1 MIIQVLSTRLA
12 NQIAAGE
19 VVERPASVVK
29 ELVENSLDA
38 GARRIEID
46 IEKGGSKCIRIQDD
60 GNGVCHEQ
68 LTLALSRHATSKISH
83 LDDLDAILSLGFRGE
98 ALASIS
104 SVCRLTF
111 TSKPQDQAEAWQ
123 AISEGRDMHVNLQPV
138 AHPDGTTVEVQ
149 DLFFNTPARRR
160 FLKTEKTEFQHIDE
174 LIRRIAL
181 SSFHTTF
188 VLKHNGK
195 IIRQYRA
202 GKTDAQKTKR
212 LASIC
217 SENFVRSAI
226 YFKNAENELK
236 ISGWV
241 SNRFSPRALC
251 DVQYC
256 YINGRMIKD
265 KLVTHAI
272 KQAYAYLLPEGK
284 FPGFVIY
291 ITCPPAE
298 VDVNVHPAKH
308 EVRFHQARLVHDFI
322 VSTLLITLNESDLT
336 PENNSKADND
346 DGIQKLVSSH
356 VDQSLPAIVETA
368 SKNTQSAFLSSSYRS
383 CPAQKTALD
392 MGRVE
397 AYCDVA
403 AGSFAP
409 IADINRGHSAKYGQG
424 NSPYSALGDIVC
436 LFENSYL
443 LLRLNP
449 EQKIMTTTSSMMV
462 LSLHEMEKTLKEL
475 QLVSAYQDGEII
487 AQPLLLPVRVELNIA
502 QHEVLSKFE
511 SMFVRLGFVF
521 KTQGNILIVNRVP
534 SLLRE
539 APMSPIASIIVKLI
553 AYLLTQDKAEN
564 QFELIPFCSLLSS
577 LALPE
582 NVKKWDMTSACALLN
597 QAINCSSE
605 LLLSKNIFIEA
616 ELSLLVKGFEHA

>member
-1 MIIQVLSTRLA
+1 MTIQVLSTRLA

-29 ELVENSLDA
+29 ELVENSIDA
-38 GARRIEID
+38 GASRIEID
-46 IEKGGSKCIRIQDD
+46 IEKGGSKCIRIQDN
-60 GNGVCHEQ
+60 GKGVCHEQ
-68 LTLALSRHATSKISH
+68 LTLALSRHATSKISN
-83 LDDLDAILSLGFRGE
+83 LDDLDAIESLGFRGE

-111 TSKPQDQAEAWQ
+111 ASKPRFQAQAWQ
-123 AISEGRDMHVNLQPV
+123 AISEGRDMQVNLQPV
-138 AHPDGTTVEVQ
+138 AHPDGTTVEVL

-181 SSFHTTF
+181 SSFHITF
-188 VLKHNGK
+188 VLKHNDK

-202 GKTDAQKTKR
+202 GKTEAQNTKR

-226 YFKNAENELK
+226 YFKNEENELK

-308 EVRFHQARLVHDFI
+308 EVRFHQARRVHDFI
-322 VSTLLITLNESDLT
+322 VSTLLVTLNEGDLT
-336 PENNSKADND
+336 DENNITTDNRAE
-346 DGIQKLVSSH
+346 IQNPATAHDYQLRPKPEHLVSNHTPDAFFSSAYG
-356 VDQSLPAIVETA
+356 VAKKTTLDTA
-368 SKNTQSAFLSSSYRS
+368 
-383 CPAQKTALD
+383 
-392 MGRVE
+392 RVE

-403 AGSFAP
+403 AQGVAS
-409 IADINRGHSAKYGQG
+409 IDDMKRGHSAQSVLAKI
-424 NSPYSALGDIVC
+424 SYSALGDIVC
-436 LFENSYL
+436 LFEDRYL

-449 EQKIMTTTSSMMV
+449 EQKMITTIASMMV
-462 LSLHEMEKTLKEL
+462 LSLHEMHKTLNEL

-502 QHEVLSKFE
+502 QQKVFRQFE
-511 SMFVRLGFVF
+511 SIFLRLGFVF
-521 KTQGNILIVNRVP
+521 KTHGNKLIVNRVP

-539 APMSPIASIIVKLI
+539 QHVPPIANIIVKLI
-553 AYLLTQDKAEN
+553 AYLSTQGIEEN
-564 QFELIPFCSLLSS
+564 QFEISPFCRLLSC

-582 NVKKWDMTSACALLN
+582 HVKTWDMSSAGALLN
-597 QAINCSSE
+597 KAINCSSE

-616 ELSLLVKGFEHA
+616 QLSLLVKGFENA